1 MFRLTVVYP
10 SAPEAHFD
18 FDYYVTSHIPMV
30 ASLIGD
36 SVIKTEVA
44 KGIAGG
50 DGGPAP
56 YHAIGHLYLTNLEGL
71 QAAFAIHLPAI
82 AADLAKYTNIAPV
95 INIDEIIP

>member
-10 SAPEAHFD
+10 TAPDCQFD
-18 FDYYVTSHIPMV
+18 FDYYIESHMKMV

-36 SVIKTEVA
+36 SVTKTVVA

-56 YHAIGHLYLTNLEGL
+56 YHAIGQLYLTSLEGM
-71 QAAFAIHLPAI
+71 QAAFTEHLPQI
-82 AADLAKYTNIAPV
+82 VADVSKYTNIAPV
-95 INIDEIIP
+95 VNIEEILD